1 MKKHANHGFLIGC
14 GEAGQPDASAA
25 SMGSKAW
32 NLLRMAG
39 ARLRVPP
46 AFVLGT
52 HWTAHPDAGIEHAFA
67 SGLPALE
74 QAVGRRLGNAA
85 DPLIVSVRSGAA
97 VSMPGMMET
106 LLNIGLSDQTLSG
119 FLRQTGNPRLV
130 WDAYRRLVAS
140 YGEVVAGLPAALF
153 ESELERVVQGRDER
167 SLDFGELRELTRR
180 FLDLYA
186 AGAGKPFPQDPNE
199 QLAEAV
205 RAVFASWKADKAE
218 TYRRLNGIAA
228 DMGTAVTVQAM
239 VFGNC
244 GHGSGAGVGFT
255 RNPATGEPGLWVDF
269 LSNAQG
275 EDVVSGRRSAHGHE
289 ALAQRMPTAWADLQH
304 AAGALETLFG
314 DMQDFEFTVQD
325 GVLHLLQSRT
335 GKRTPRAA
343 ARIALD
349 LLDEGLIDIATARR
363 RTDGLDE
370 NDLHTMRLVFKGKAE
385 PAALLAT
392 GMCASAGIASG
403 EIAFDGDRVAA
414 RVKEGARV
422 ILVRSDAETAD
433 IGAFEHAAG
442 LLTRNGART
451 SHAAVVAR
459 QLGKV
464 CLVGC
469 DALHIDLGARQLEIG
484 EQLFNEGD
492 AITLDGNT
500 GGIYAG
506 TVRSERVPDRPL
518 LARLRALRE
527 RPAKARGK
535 RKH

>member
-1 MKKHANHGFLIGC
+1 MKTHSDHGFLIGC
-14 GEAGQPDASAA
+14 GEAEQHDASAA
-25 SMGSKAW
+25 TMGSKAW
-32 NLLRMAG
+32 NLLRMASAG
-39 ARLRVPP
+39 LRVPP

-52 HWTAHPDAGIEHAFA
+52 HWTDHPDTGIEHAFA

-74 QAVGRRLGNAA
+74 QAVGRRLGHAA
-85 DPLIVSVRSGAA
+85 NPLIVSVRSGAA

-106 LLNIGLSDQTLSG
+106 LLNIGLSDRTLSG

-153 ESELERVVQGRDER
+153 ESELERMAQGRDER

-186 AGAGKPFPQDPNE
+186 EGAGKPFPQDPGD

-205 RAVFASWKADKAE
+205 RAVFASWNADKAA

-289 ALAQRMPTAWADLQH
+289 ALEQRLPAAWADLQH
-304 AAGALETLFG
+304 AAGALESLFG

-349 LLDEGLIDIATARR
+349 LLDEGVIDADTARH
-363 RTDGLDE
+363 RTAALDDG
-370 NDLHTMRLVFKGKAE
+370 DLHTMRLVFKGHSEPAE
-385 PAALLAT
+385 PLAW
-392 GMCASAGIASG
+392 GMTASAGIASG
-403 EIAFDGDRVAA
+403 EIAFDGERVAA
-414 RVKEGARV
+414 RVKDGARV

-433 IGAFEHAAG
+433 IGALEHAAG

-469 DALHIDLGARQLEIG
+469 DALRIDLDKRRLHIG
-484 EQLFNEGD
+484 EQRFDEGD
-492 AITLDGNT
+492 AITLDGNS
-500 GGIYAG
+500 GGIHAG

-518 LARLRALRE
+518 MARLQALRGK
-527 RPAKARGK
+527 PAKAHGK
-535 RKH
+535 NKR

>member
-1 MKKHANHGFLIGC
+1 MKTHPKHGFLIAC
-14 GEAGQPDASAA
+14 GEADQPDADAA
-25 SMGSKAW
+25 TMGSKAW
-32 NLLRMAG
+32 NLLRMASAG
-39 ARLRVPP
+39 LRVPP

-52 HWTAHPDAGIEHAFA
+52 CWTNNPDAGVEHAFA

-74 QAVGRRLGNAA
+74 ATVGRRLSNPA
-85 DPLIVSVRSGAA
+85 DPLIVSVRSGAP

-106 LLNIGLSDQTLSG
+106 LLNIGLSDLTLPG

-140 YGEVVAGLPAALF
+140 YGEVVAGLPGALF
-153 ESELERVVQGRDER
+153 EGELAKVTQGRDER
-167 SLDFGELRELTRR
+167 SLDFSELRDLTRR

-186 AGAGKPFPQDPNE
+186 AGAGRPFPQAPCD

-205 RAVFASWKADKAE
+205 RAVFASWNADKAA

-275 EDVVSGRRSAHGHE
+275 EDVVSGRRSAHGHD
-289 ALAQRMPTAWADLQH
+289 ALAQRLPAAWADLQN
-304 AAGALETLFG
+304 AAGALESLFG

-349 LLDEGLIDIATARR
+349 LMDEGVIDADAARR

-370 NDLHTMRLVFKGKAE
+370 ADLHTVRLIFKGRTG
-385 PAALLAT
+385 PAAPLAI

-403 EIAFDGDRVAA
+403 EIAFDGERVAA

-433 IGAFEHAAG
+433 IGALEHAAG

-464 CLVGC
+464 CVVGC
-469 DALHIDLGARQLEIG
+469 DALRIDLGARRLQIG
-484 EQLFNEGD
+484 DQRFDEGE

-500 GGIYAG
+500 GGIHAG
-506 TVRSERVPDRPL
+506 IVRSERVPDTAL
-518 LARLRALRE
+518 LGRLQALRAG
-527 RPAKARGK
+527 PARRS
-535 RKH
+535 RKKGG

>member
-1 MKKHANHGFLIGC
+1 MKTHANHGFLIGC
-14 GEAGQPDASAA
+14 GEAEQSEASAA
-25 SMGSKAW
+25 TMGSKAW
-32 NLLRMAG
+32 NLLRMASAG
-39 ARLRVPP
+39 LRVPS

-52 HWTAHPDAGIEHAFA
+52 HWTGHPDAGIEHAFA

-74 QAVGRRLGNAA
+74 QAVGRSLGNAA
-85 DPLIVSVRSGAA
+85 DPLIVSVRSGAP

-106 LLNIGLSDQTLSG
+106 LLNIGLSDRTLSG

-153 ESELERVVQGRDER
+153 ESELERVAQGRDER
-167 SLDFGELRELTRR
+167 SLDFSELRELTRR

-186 AGAGKPFPQDPNE
+186 AGAGKPFPQDPND
-199 QLAEAV
+199 QLAGAV
-205 RAVFASWKADKAE
+205 RAVFESWHADKAA
-218 TYRRLNGIAA
+218 TYRRLNSIAA

-244 GHGSGAGVGFT
+244 GHASGAGVGFT
-255 RNPATGEPGLWVDF
+255 RNPATGDPGLWVDF

-289 ALAQRMPTAWADLQH
+289 ALAQSLPAAWADLQRS
-304 AAGALETLFG
+304 AGALESLFG

-349 LLDEGLIDIATARR
+349 LLDEGVIDADTARH
-363 RTDGLDE
+363 RTAELDDG
-370 NDLHTMRLVFKGKAE
+370 DLQTMRLVFKGRSEPAE
-385 PAALLAT
+385 PLAW
-392 GMCASAGIASG
+392 GMTASAGIASG
-403 EIAFDGDRVAA
+403 EIAFDGERVAA
-414 RVKEGARV
+414 RIKDGARV

-433 IGAFEHAAG
+433 IGALEHAAG

-469 DALHIDLGARQLEIG
+469 DALRIDLDKRRLHIG
-484 EQLFNEGD
+484 EQRFDEGD
-492 AITLDGNT
+492 AITLDGNS
-500 GGIYAG
+500 GGIHAG

-518 LARLRALRE
+518 MTRLHALRGK
-527 RPAKARGK
+527 PARAQGK
-535 RKH
+535 RKR